1 MDEPSEALAPPWV
14 FASPLIWN
22 PEEGEIIL
30 AGAGREVP
38 RVAEFI
44 SPFQGFSRTV
54 GRDPGFRPGLATL
67 VRGCTLGWRISPF
80 QGLGKLPPLVSNK
93 FLGVRSSE
101 LTFEQPLRGRL
112 PSRIWQQ

>member
-1 MDEPSEALAPPWV
+1 MDEPSESLAPPWV
-14 FASPLIWN
+14 FRQPSDLEPCK
-22 PEEGEIIL
+22 GEIIL

-54 GRDPGFRPGLATL
+54 GRDPGFRPGLAAL

-80 QGLGKLPPLVSNK
+80 QGSGKLPPLGSNK
-93 FLGVRSSE
+93 ILWVRSSE
-101 LTFEQPLRGRL
+101 V
-112 PSRIWQQ
+112 IKIQQV